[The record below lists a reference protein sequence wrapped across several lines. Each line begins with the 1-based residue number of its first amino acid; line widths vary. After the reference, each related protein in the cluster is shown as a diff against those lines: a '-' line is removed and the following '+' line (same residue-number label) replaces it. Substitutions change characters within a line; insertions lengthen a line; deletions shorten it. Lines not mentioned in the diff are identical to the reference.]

1 MAAESP
7 SSEINLAGI
16 DNQDISSLTSKIC
29 LQDALDACL
38 KSFESGDF
46 DESSQAVA
54 TAVELLDSIADS
66 LHSDSSDATIDI
78 SVAERALEEIL
89 SYLSSPLSNQMVVEA
104 LSLELPKVVVK
115 FISLSDQCQQTAQ
128 SIIDGL
134 VATCSPRDML
144 AILCEVVIVAKSRQ
158 RRHLEQVKVALPVV
172 LDVLQASTSEAGEE
186 DKDTLRGLFGAAVSI
201 AISIQAVGRKMISL
215 VVPCN
220 RLEESKLSFML
231 YLVYTSY
238 KTLLS
243 ILKVPLYLFAFF
255 KSDYILYCTQ
265 DLISRIKHVD
275 TVSSYSSLIMK
286 LLEFLPFFGFTFFG
300 LITGS
305 EVTSLIDELAK
316 GSYNHDVGDDNDN
329 GFVSCF
335 SLAENGSAL
344 AVIWARINDGI
355 TKTDTEKLTSV
366 LTKLQSNRTERWQA
380 IGMLKPILLSIEYS
394 WEIKSHCID
403 LLSMMVP
410 DVVDEQNDAHIDFS
424 SFIPSLFTILQA
436 IQRIMI
442 YATDVPLRKKAFS
455 TLKKLISDLPSAH
468 RFDMLR
474 ALITNSKS
482 PSMIAILVDLVRG
495 EMAAEVN
502 WTASSENDLNRHPD
516 KKKSSFWSSC
526 ALNLVELILKPPKGG
541 PPSFPEDSEPV
552 LSALNLFRFT
562 LITESTKLGHPLTF
576 PSPITGKTNH
586 TGVMSKHTL
595 QKAYSDWLL
604 PLRTLVSGVR
614 AETEKDESELSDHIL
629 CTLNPVQLVLCRCI
643 ELVEDNLR
651 HIR

>member
-144 AILCEVVIVAKSRQ
+144 AILCEALDSQITVSKSPIYFIPLLSGISKVFLCIQ

-201 AISIQAVGRKMISL
+201 AISIQAVGRKMVGRI
-215 VVPCN
+215 
-220 RLEESKLSFML
+220 
-231 YLVYTSY
+231 
-238 KTLLS
+238 KTEFHAIFGL
-243 ILKVPLYLFAFF
+243 
-255 KSDYILYCTQ
+255 YILQ
-265 DLISRIKHVD
+265 NIDLISRIKHVD

-316 GSYNHDVGDDNDN
+316 GDDNDN

-562 LITESTKLGHPLTF
+562 LITESTR
-576 PSPITGKTNH
+576 KTNH

>member
-7 SSEINLAGI
+7 SSEINLAEIG
-16 DNQDISSLTSKIC
+16 NQDISSLTSKIC

-144 AILCEVVIVAKSRQ
+144 AILCE

-201 AISIQAVGRKMISL
+201 AISIQEVGRKMVGRI
-215 VVPCN
+215 
-220 RLEESKLSFML
+220 
-231 YLVYTSY
+231 
-238 KTLLS
+238 KTEFHAIFGL
-243 ILKVPLYLFAFF
+243 
-255 KSDYILYCTQ
+255 YILQ
-265 DLISRIKHVD
+265 NIVD
-275 TVSSYSSLIMK
+275 
-286 LLEFLPFFGFTFFG
+286 
-300 LITGS
+300 
-305 EVTSLIDELAK
+305 
-316 GSYNHDVGDDNDN
+316 DVGDDDDN
-329 GFVSCF
+329 GFLSCF

-355 TKTDTEKLTSV
+355 AKTDTEKLTSV
-366 LTKLQSNRTERWQA
+366 LTKLQSNRTERWTA

-410 DVVDEQNDAHIDFS
+410 GVVDEQNDDHIDFS
-424 SFIPSLFTILQA
+424 SFIPSLFTTLQA

-455 TLKKLISDLPSAH
+455 TFKKLISDLPSAH

-586 TGVMSKHTL
+586 TSVMSKHTL

-651 HIR
+651 HIC

>member
-7 SSEINLAGI
+7 SSEINLAEIG
-16 DNQDISSLTSKIC
+16 NQDISSLTSKIC

-144 AILCEVVIVAKSRQ
+144 AILCEALDSQITVSKSPIYFIPLLSGISKVFLCIQ

-201 AISIQAVGRKMISL
+201 AISIQEVGRKMVGRI
-215 VVPCN
+215 
-220 RLEESKLSFML
+220 
-231 YLVYTSY
+231 
-238 KTLLS
+238 KTEFHAIFGL
-243 ILKVPLYLFAFF
+243 
-255 KSDYILYCTQ
+255 YILQ
-265 DLISRIKHVD
+265 NIDLISRIKYVD
-275 TVSSYSSLIMK
+275 TVSSYSSIIMK
-286 LLEFLPFFGFTFFG
+286 LLEFLPFRGFTFFG

-316 GSYNHDVGDDNDN
+316 GDDDDN
-329 GFVSCF
+329 GFLSCF

-355 TKTDTEKLTSV
+355 AKTDTEKLTSV
-366 LTKLQSNRTERWQA
+366 LTKLQSNRTERWTA

-410 DVVDEQNDAHIDFS
+410 GVVDEQNDDHIDFS
-424 SFIPSLFTILQA
+424 SFIPSLFTTLQA

-455 TLKKLISDLPSAH
+455 TFKKLISDLPSAH

-562 LITESTKLGHPLTF
+562 LITESTR
-576 PSPITGKTNH
+576 KTNH
-586 TGVMSKHTL
+586 TSVMSKHTL

-651 HIR
+651 HIC

>member
-7 SSEINLAGI
+7 SSEINLAEIG
-16 DNQDISSLTSKIC
+16 NQDISSLTSKIC

-144 AILCEVVIVAKSRQ
+144 AILCEALDSQITVSKSPIYFIPLLSGISKVFLCIQ

-201 AISIQAVGRKMISL
+201 AISIQEVGRKMVGRI
-215 VVPCN
+215 
-220 RLEESKLSFML
+220 
-231 YLVYTSY
+231 
-238 KTLLS
+238 KTEFHAIFGL
-243 ILKVPLYLFAFF
+243 
-255 KSDYILYCTQ
+255 YILQ
-265 DLISRIKHVD
+265 NIDLISRIKYVD
-275 TVSSYSSLIMK
+275 TVSSYSSIIMK
-286 LLEFLPFFGFTFFG
+286 LLEFLPFRGFTFFG

-316 GSYNHDVGDDNDN
+316 GDDDDN
-329 GFVSCF
+329 GFLSCF

-355 TKTDTEKLTSV
+355 AKTDTEKLTSV
-366 LTKLQSNRTERWQA
+366 LTKLQSNRTE
-380 IGMLKPILLSIEYS
+380 
-394 WEIKSHCID
+394 
-403 LLSMMVP
+403 SMMVP
-410 DVVDEQNDAHIDFS
+410 GVVDEQNDDHIDFS
-424 SFIPSLFTILQA
+424 SFIPSLFTTLQA

-455 TLKKLISDLPSAH
+455 TFKKLISDLPSAH

-562 LITESTKLGHPLTF
+562 LITESTR
-576 PSPITGKTNH
+576 KTNH
-586 TGVMSKHTL
+586 TSVMSKHTL

-651 HIR
+651 HIC

>member
-1 MAAESP
+1 MAAAESP
-7 SSEINLAGI
+7 PREINLAGI
-16 DNQDISSLTSKIC
+16 DNQDIPSLASKIC
-29 LQDALDACL
+29 LQDALDACS

-54 TAVELLDSIADS
+54 TVVELLNSIADS
-66 LHSDSSDATIDI
+66 LHSDSTDATIDV
-78 SVAERALEEIL
+78 SVAERALEEIF
-89 SYLSSPLSNQMVVEA
+89 SYLSSTLSNQMVVEA

-144 AILCEVVIVAKSRQ
+144 SILCEALDSQIRVSKSPIYFIPLLGGISKVFLCIQ
-158 RRHLEQVKVALPVV
+158 RRHLEQIKVALPVV
-172 LDVLQASTSEAGEE
+172 LNVLQASTSEADEE
-186 DKDTLRGLFGAAVSI
+186 DKDTLRVLFGAAVNI
-201 AISIQAVGRKMISL
+201 AISIQTVCRKMVGRI
-215 VVPCN
+215 
-220 RLEESKLSFML
+220 
-231 YLVYTSY
+231 
-238 KTLLS
+238 KTEFHA
-243 ILKVPLYLFAFF
+243 ILGL
-255 KSDYILYCTQ
+255 YILQ
-265 DLISRIKHVD
+265 NIDLISRIKHAE

-286 LLEFLPFFGFTFFG
+286 LSEFLPFCGFTVFG
-300 LITGS
+300 LITGT

-316 GSYNHDVGDDNDN
+316 GDDNDD
-329 GFVSCF
+329 GFLSYF
-335 SLAENGSAL
+335 SSAENGSAL
-344 AVIWARINDGI
+344 AVIWAQINDGI
-355 TKTDTEKLTSV
+355 AKTDTEKLTSV

-410 DVVDEQNDAHIDFS
+410 GVVDVQNDDHIDFS
-424 SFIPSLFTILQA
+424 FFIPSLFTALQA

-442 YATDVPLRKKAFS
+442 YATDVPFRKKAFS
-455 TLKKLISDLPSAH
+455 TFKKLISDLPSAH

-482 PSMIAILVDLVRG
+482 PSMIAILVDLVKE

-502 WTASSENDLNRHPD
+502 RTASSENDLNRHPD
-516 KKKSSFWSSC
+516 KKKSPFWSSC
-526 ALNLVELILKPPKGG
+526 ALDIAELILKPPKGG
-541 PPSFPEDSEPV
+541 PPTFPEDSEPV

-562 LITESTKLGHPLTF
+562 LLTESTR
-576 PSPITGKTNH
+576 KTNH
-586 TGVMSKHTL
+586 TSVMSEHTL

-604 PLRTLVSGVR
+604 PLRTLVSGIV
-614 AETEKDESELSDHIL
+614 AETKDESELSDHIL
-629 CTLNPVQLVLCRCI
+629 CALNPVQLVLYRCI

-651 HIR
+651 HSHIH